1 MKKSLIIILA
11 LIITILY
18 VLPVFAAD
26 TPYPAIESEAVVLMD
41 ARTGQV
47 LYEKNMNEQLY
58 PASITKIMTILLGLE
73 YSNLYDTITMSHQA
87 IYSIDKGSSH
97 IALEVGEQI
106 TMEQALMAAM
116 LPSANEA
123 SNGIA
128 EHISGSIPEFVK
140 LMNKRAAAAGALHTN
155 FANANGL
162 PNDEHVT
169 TAYDMAMITKAAL
182 MNEQFRR
189 IFATLQYEIPPT
201 NMKPKP
207 RYLWTEHKMLKPGK
221 YKYDGVIGGKTGYT
235 KDAQLTL
242 VTAARRGDRELI
254 VVVLKSW
261 GSGVYNDTKT
271 LLDYGFDEFIPT
283 TIMLPAVSAD
293 NLANPQDNLPSA
305 QNIINQVKDIPYTW
319 LLHKNVNVSDI
330 AIDYAAV
337 DNPGVSNPQLKA
349 DIHLKNQSDLMY
361 SNLGSI
367 MLESLPNT
375 TNTSNAWLSILI
387 YIGLVIIKIIAAV
400 TMLLFALRWFIR
412 HKNKK
417 RKRYGVI
424 DTSIQ
429 RETRVNY
436 NKNRG

>member
-1 MKKSLIIILA
+1 MKKSLTIILA
-11 LIITILY
+11 LIITIFC

-26 TPYPAIESEAVVLMD
+26 TSYPAIESEAAVLMD

-47 LYEKNMNEQLY
+47 LYEKSMNEQLY

-73 YSNLYDTITMSHQA
+73 YSNLNDVITMSHQA

-128 EHISGSIPEFVK
+128 EQISGSIPEFAK

-169 TAYDMAMITKAAL
+169 TAYDMAMITKEAL
-182 MNEQFRR
+182 TNEQFRR
-189 IFATLQYEIPPT
+189 IFATQQYEIPPT
-201 NMKPKP
+201 NMKSKP
-207 RYLWTEHKMLKPGK
+207 RYFWTEHKMLKPGK

-235 KDAQLTL
+235 KEAQCTL
-242 VTAARRGDRELI
+242 VTVARRGDRELI
-254 VVVLKSW
+254 VVVLKSL

-271 LLDYGFDEFIPT
+271 LLDYGFGEFNPT
-283 TIMLPAVSAD
+283 TIMLPAVSTD
-293 NLANPQDNLPSA
+293 NLANPQDNLESA
-305 QNIINQVKDIPYTW
+305 QKIINQVKEIPYTW

-330 AIDYAAV
+330 AVDYASG
-337 DNPGVSNPQLKA
+337 DNPGGPNPQLKA

-375 TNTSNAWLSILI
+375 TNTSNTWLSILI
-387 YIGLVIIKIIAAV
+387 YIVLIIIKIIAAV

-412 HKNKK
+412 RKNKK

-424 DTSIQ
+424 DTSFQ
-429 RETRVNY
+429 RETRINY